1 MINIDVMLEGFWSP
15 IVFIL
20 VILIA
25 TLVAYILYRMGN
37 SDYNR
42 TEHKGEPFIS
52 GNRPP
57 KDVRQIHVAA
67 DNLFWGFTEALKNYF
82 EPLVEGHTGKLN
94 DYLYWVVITL
104 AVVLIYIYMVV

>member
-1 MINIDVMLEGFWSP
+1 MIDIVLEGIWSP

-20 VILIA
+20 VILIT
-25 TLVAYILYRMGN
+25 TLVAYILYEMGN
-37 SDYNR
+37 PSYKR
-42 TEHKGEPFIS
+42 TKHKGEPFIS

-57 KDVRQIHVAA
+57 KDIRKIHVPG

-94 DYLYWVVITL
+94 DYMYWVVITL
-104 AVVLIYIYMVV
+104 AVVLIYIYMAV